1 MRKQELNHQ
10 MLNLKKDINDNIK
23 DENDGD
29 IEMNGNGDNI
39 NSNGIRMKLNKS
51 AAKRFIGNNMDKDMR
66 NKGYQEFGDEM
77 TQKWQLRQLTN
88 LKMLNYKLFCS
99 K

>member
-23 DENDGD
+23 DENDRD
-29 IEMNGNGDNI
+29 IEMNGM
-39 NSNGIRMKLNKS
+39 RMKLNKY
-51 AAKRFIGNNMDKDMR
+51 AAKRFIVNNMDKDMR
-66 NKGYQEFGDEM
+66 DKMYQEFGDEM